1 MAKKAQKQQRS
12 PNLPPGTLL
21 RARLD
26 GLFNHTEWVDQSTEK
41 LGADLDAVTRG
52 VKANDYLLVLLK
64 ATAVATATV
73 QQRMLEIVPDWLQKN
88 EGLAQLKLLV
98 ERNTVAGSEEALAI
112 AWLQASGL
120 PITKIV
126 TTADKYFFAAYYG
139 ADDLGSQAILIFLF
153 YTNSQRSR
161 VSGFQFLIDFN
172 PPWEGALKDGFQ
184 LPQRGPAEA
193 IRQFITPWE
202 EKNELQMDPV
212 DANWTRN
219 RLIEAMLCNRSQ
231 KIRLRRDIAAIR
243 DPMTTH
249 LLNLPASPE
258 TPAFSLADFDELLHL
273 DTGKTTEELVHFE
286 ETVGRRVRT
295 EDGKELV
302 YMGNFGKDRF

>member
-1 MAKKAQKQQRS
+1 MAKKAQKQQHS

-26 GLFNHTEWVDQSTEK
+26 GLFNHPEWVDQSTEK
-41 LGADLDAVTRG
+41 LGADLDVVTRG
-52 VKANDYLLVLLK
+52 VKANDYLLVMLK

-73 QQRMLEIVPDWLQKN
+73 QQRMLEVVPDWLQKN

-112 AWLQASGL
+112 AWLQALGL

-126 TTADKYFFAAYYG
+126 TTADKHFFAAYYG

-184 LPQRGPAEA
+184 LPQRGPEEA

-212 DANWTRN
+212 NANWTRD

-231 KIRLRRDIAAIR
+231 KIRLRREIAAIGYLIIS
-243 DPMTTH
+243 H
-249 LLNLPASPE
+249 LLNLPAGPE
-258 TPAFSLADFDELLHL
+258 TPAFSLADFDELLNL
-273 DTGKTTEELVHFE
+273 NTGKTTEELAHFE
-286 ETVGRRVRT
+286 KTVGRRVRMD
-295 EDGKELV
+295 DGKEVV
-302 YMGNFGKDRF
+302 YMGSFGKDRF